1 MTVRIDGNNQS
12 YGAEGVD
19 LGSVSGA
26 ATEAT
31 ARSTATTTDG
41 TLTLPDPLQSFGSG
55 GDLLAE
61 LTALLTLAS
70 RSDRDAARASE
81 RAEDMLRT
89 QQERLKVQ
97 EMHEQADD
105 IRAAAW
111 AEGLSEIGQG
121 VCQMGAGTFECKS
134 GKLDWNDMSLAMNKG
149 FAAAGTTIS
158 GQYKAMEKLSQADAE
173 EAGASADRAG
183 RGAKEANAEV
193 QDARDMLKKIAS
205 FYEQMLQAQS
215 ASLNAAANF
224 RA

>member
-1 MTVRIDGNNQS
+1 MTVRVDGHTQG
-12 YGAEGVD
+12 YGAEGVEA
-19 LGSVSGA
+19 SSASAA
-26 ATEAT
+26 ATG
-31 ARSTATTTDG
+31 ATTTASMPADG
-41 TLTLPDPLQSFGSG
+41 MLTLPDPLPSLGSG

-89 QQERLKVQ
+89 QQEDLKVQ
-97 EMHEQADD
+97 QMHEQADD
-105 IRAAAW
+105 IRAGAW

-121 VCQMGAGTFECKS
+121 VCQIGAGTFECKS

-149 FAAAGTTIS
+149 FAAAGTTVS
-158 GQYKAMEKLSQADAE
+158 GQYQAMEKLSQADAE

-183 RGAKEANAEV
+183 RGAKEASEDV
-193 QDARDMLKKIAS
+193 QNARDMLKKIAS

-215 ASLNAAANF
+215 ASLNAAANW
-224 RA
+224 RG